1 MAGIEDDEC
10 SEGGDLNGDNE
21 GMESVSR
28 RDGGDDT
35 EQGVEFVAGSV
46 GDLPIINVFSQYP
59 EGINGTTTDMET
71 NLNSSTV
78 SNLVNNV

>member
-21 GMESVSR
+21 GMESVLG

-35 EQGVEFVAGSV
+35 ERGVESVAGSM
-46 GDLPIINVFSQYP
+46 GDLPIINAFSQYL